1 MSILSYVVAFAVL
14 ILVLKIIALPFKIA
28 IKFIINSIIGGIIL
42 AIFSFFG
49 VGIVLNWWMIVL
61 TGLFGIPGFAIAV
74 IITML
79 I

>member
-42 AIFSFFG
+42 AICAFFG
-49 VGIVLNWWMIVL
+49 IGIVLNWWMIVL
-61 TGLFGIPGFAIAV
+61 TGPFGIPGFAISV

-79 I
+79 L

>member
-42 AIFSFFG
+42 AICAFFG
-49 VGIVLNWWMIVL
+49 IGIVLNWWMIVL

-79 I
+79 L